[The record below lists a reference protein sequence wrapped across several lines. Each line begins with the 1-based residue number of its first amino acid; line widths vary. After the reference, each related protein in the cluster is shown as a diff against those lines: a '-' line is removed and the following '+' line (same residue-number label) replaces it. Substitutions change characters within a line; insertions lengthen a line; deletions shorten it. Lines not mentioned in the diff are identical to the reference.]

1 MSTPTASTGFGMP
14 GTSGG
19 GALPPVN
26 FSTGGHQTF
35 KGQCKDGLEPATC
48 VGIEACVSTF
58 EGKETPQ
65 YVFLFQLD
73 SQPSAGEVAWY
84 TSRKFGNHPKMKL
97 PPTLAALKLAPPT
110 PESPNMP
117 NPVGAK
123 ARLLV
128 KNEARRDGQGTVL
141 KVKEVLEA

>member
-1 MSTPTASTGFGMP
+1 MSTPTAPTGFGTP
-14 GTSGG
+14 GTAGG
-19 GALPPVN
+19 GPLPPVN

-35 KGQCKDGLEPATC
+35 KGSCKDGLEPATC
-48 VGIEACVSTF
+48 TGIEACISTF
-58 EGKETPQ
+58 EGKQTEQ
-65 YVFLFQLD
+65 YVFLFTLD
-73 SQPSAGEVAWY
+73 SHPNDGVVAWY

-97 PPTLAALKLAPPT
+97 PPTLTALKLPFPT
-110 PESPNMP
+110 PENPNMP

-141 KVKEVLEA
+141 KIKEVLEA